1 MAPEVLTSSAT
12 RRYDGKAADVWA
24 LGVMLYTLVAGTYPF
39 ADYADMLNKDK
50 VFEVCVGV
58 RYGGVKGVSARD

>member
-1 MAPEVLTSSAT
+1 MAPEVLNSSAN

-39 ADYADMLNKDK
+39 ADLQDMLNKGK
-50 VFEVCVGV
+50 VFEVCVG
-58 RYGGVKGVSARD
+58 RSKGGG